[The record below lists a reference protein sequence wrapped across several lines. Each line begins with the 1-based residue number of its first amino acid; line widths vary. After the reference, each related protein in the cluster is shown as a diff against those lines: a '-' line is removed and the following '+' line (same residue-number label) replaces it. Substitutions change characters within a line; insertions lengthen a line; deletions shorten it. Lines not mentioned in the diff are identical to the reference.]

1 MGDEAMSEGGW
12 KDAGRGVDHGRR
24 ATALQAAA
32 HKGLEAVVRA
42 GAEAYDRRRH
52 LPRLIPCAPGDLET
66 PSRETRQA
74 IVDRLAAALEA
85 ERRRGRD
92 RCWTYDLNRH
102 IALAQAYAAETSADG
117 LA

>member
-1 MGDEAMSEGGW
+1 MNEAGVTN
-12 KDAGRGVDHGRR
+12 AGRNGSR
-24 ATALQAAA
+24 APRETALQAAA
-32 HKGLEAVVRA
+32 RRGLDAVVRA
-42 GAEAYDRRRH
+42 GAEAYDRKRH

-85 ERRRGRD
+85 ERRRGRA

-102 IALAQAYAAETSADG
+102 IALAQAYAAETSGDG

>member
-1 MGDEAMSEGGW
+1 MDGTGSTNAERRGGHAESE
-12 KDAGRGVDHGRR
+12 
-24 ATALQAAA
+24 TALHAAA
-32 HKGLEAVVRA
+32 QKGLNVVVRA

-52 LPRLIPCAPGDLET
+52 LPRLIPCSLDDVET
-66 PSRETRQA
+66 LSPEVRQA

-85 ERRRGRD
+85 ERRRGRA

-102 IALAQAYAAETSADG
+102 IALAQAYAAETAAHR